1 MERHLAATVKAGAMR
16 NKGAAAAEEI
26 CGVLFHDTKG
36 KRETHI
42 YPYDLK
48 HYRDILGGIHS
59 NPSLIL
65 FFALADKISVPS
77 SASFLLCVPFSAIQ
91 QIITT
96 VHKPPDS
103 CFLLSLVSSFLLSFC
118 SLFYFSLS
126 FSFVFPSCFYFYFCS
141 SFFFFS
147 TSVSFLFPFFEFF
160 LLLCFVTS
168 SLEDLGFFV
177 SLTFVAIFGGD

>member
-141 SFFFFS
+141 SFFFF
-147 TSVSFLFPFFEFF
+147 FN
-160 LLLCFVTS
+160 LCFV
-168 SLEDLGFFV
+168 FV
-177 SLTFVAIFGGD
+177 SFFRIFFTSLFLYFSVLLLQVLKTWASLFP